1 MLTKK
6 DGEEPLHQ
14 PVLHVVL
21 HHHPVVHYPTPPLAL
36 NQTESIH
43 HESVKRR
50 CTSRKKRS
58 KLSKS
63 RKRSKQERDNQRLDP
78 SFEQDRRSYNLP
90 DSMTENV
97 LSNFSKYVKHATLQE
112 TVLDENPVPNNV
124 AEVHPKNL
132 IDWLSIVYQSRRKFE
147 KWRRLEI

>member
-21 HHHPVVHYPTPPLAL
+21 HHHPVVHYTTPPLAL

-43 HESVKRR
+43 HENVKRR

-90 DSMTENV
+90 ASMTENV
-97 LSNFSKYVKHATLQE
+97 LSNFLKYVKHATLQE

-132 IDWLSIVYQSRRKFE
+132 ID
-147 KWRRLEI
+147 